1 MTNQVA
7 VNFDTLR
14 SLAFGSISGSYAA
27 VGSQLGFPVRLI
39 CFTNNTD
46 GDMFVSVDG
55 STNCLFIAAGSFKLF
70 DIGTNRILPAPMW
83 SIASGTQ
90 FYIKQSTAPSKGA
103 FYIECLY

>member
-7 VNFDTLR
+7 VNFDVIRTI
-14 SLAFGSISGSYAA
+14 AHGSISGSYAA
-27 VGSQLGFPVRLI
+27 VGTPLGFPVRLI

-46 GDMFVSVDG
+46 GDMFISVDG
-55 STNCLFIAAGSFKLF
+55 ANNCLFIAAGSFKLF
-70 DIGTNRILPAPMW
+70 DIGTNRVHAAPIW

-90 FYIKQSTAPSKGA
+90 FYIMQSSAPTKGN